1 VLHKDIDGVSFAGE
15 FSMYRLI
22 FFVELFIEKI
32 KIWHVHIDHLIS
44 TSLENFSVYSL
55 IDRPTIVNTHG
66 PAFRFMSGEGD
77 FLVDEGLSFLFGFED
92 LDSFVNSELSVD
104 RGGEKVLEERC
115 VEIGVGCLVLM
126 REEDFPEDL
135 W

>member
-1 VLHKDIDGVSFAGE
+1 
-15 FSMYRLI
+15 
-22 FFVELFIEKI
+22 
-32 KIWHVHIDHLIS
+32 
-44 TSLENFSVYSL
+44 
-55 IDRPTIVNTHG
+55 
-66 PAFRFMSGEGD
+66 MSGEGD

-135 W
+135 